1 MENRL
6 FPSIGDLLAM
16 LGVFFASQIAVTLI
30 AMLFLLFSGQGL
42 VDLDPQSKGLFLAL
56 VSLVSLSATSVII
69 WRYRR
74 WRRAPKIHIALG
86 VKGLN
91 PLLVGWCFLLMMAS
105 VVVLEPLYELLPVPN
120 QDFGRGFWAFMAV
133 VVIAPCME
141 EWVCRGQI
149 FGSLRTR
156 FGVVKSILLSALVF
170 GLMHVQPVPVINAFV
185 LGLVLAFIY
194 HATNSLWAPILL
206 HALNNGTAYFLTLA
220 GYGESSFS
228 SLFGDHRTLYLIFY
242 AGAVLLVVGSLTA
255 IWRLLHRP
263 SEEQVAVAESGE
275 AAQITD
281 ASPASE
287 AEKVPEEQKIDPSM

>member
-1 MENRL
+1 
-6 FPSIGDLLAM
+6 
-16 LGVFFASQIAVTLI
+16 
-30 AMLFLLFSGQGL
+30 
-42 VDLDPQSKGLFLAL
+42 
-56 VSLVSLSATSVII
+56 
-69 WRYRR
+69 
-74 WRRAPKIHIALG
+74 
-86 VKGLN
+86 
-91 PLLVGWCFLLMMAS
+91 
-105 VVVLEPLYELLPVPN
+105 
-120 QDFGRGFWAFMAV
+120 
-133 VVIAPCME
+133 ME

-263 SEEQVAVAESGE
+263 SEEKVAVAESGE

-281 ASPASE
+281 VSPASE